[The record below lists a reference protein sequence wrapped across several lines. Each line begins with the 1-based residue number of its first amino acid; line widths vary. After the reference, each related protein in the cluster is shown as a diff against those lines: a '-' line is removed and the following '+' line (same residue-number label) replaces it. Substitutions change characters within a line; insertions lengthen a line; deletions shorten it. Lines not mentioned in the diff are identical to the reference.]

1 MPENNEIKDSLG
13 KTIDDLF
20 SDTPGAPVSP
30 KAVKAPAPKAVSPKA
45 EAPKAEASKAEAP
58 KAEAPKAAAP
68 KAAAPK
74 AVAPKSVAPKVAA
87 PKAEAPK
94 TALTVSELK
103 KLINAP
109 REPRPVEK
117 TPAWAMIL
125 TVCALILSLSIA
137 GIAVVAAYFYFGPGA
152 AAAEG
157 NVLIAYAAMVMCI
170 IVCGIFIGFVMGCAF
185 LLRKIEKDIREIKSR
200 L

>member
-1 MPENNEIKDSLG
+1 MPENNEIKDSLE
-13 KTIDDLF
+13 KTIDTLF

-30 KAVKAPAPKAVSPKA
+30 KAVKAPAPKAV
-45 EAPKAEASKAEAP
+45 APKAEEPKAQAPKAEAP
-58 KAEAPKAAAP
+58 KAEAPKAATP
-68 KAAAPK
+68 KP
-74 AVAPKSVAPKVAA
+74 AA
-87 PKAEAPK
+87 PKAEAPRTEAPK
-94 TALTVSELK
+94 AALTVSELK
-103 KLINAP
+103 KLMNAP
-109 REPRPVEK
+109 REPRPMEK

-137 GIAVVAAYFYFGPGA
+137 GIAVVAAYFYFGPGS

-157 NVLIAYAAMVMCI
+157 NVLIAYVAMAMCV